1 MKQTADIAAFEGLIF
16 STAARYAPIL
26 DDDLEDIQ
34 QILRVKVWKALDAF
48 DPQRARRATTREE
61 RQEII
66 EKFVFSCVRNQVK
79 DLLQSQDRRNTA
91 RGGML
96 DSIDAVPE
104 ERTAS
109 FEANYLCESDEQVFA
124 CVDDS
129 DFELPSTLTDQE
141 RQVVQLLVLNFS
153 RAEIARLLGIPQ
165 RRVRTAH
172 DSVRMKMADWKPGA
186 AASPSP
192 RLASGD
198 RSAASSAPPFAR
210 AA

>member
-1 MKQTADIAAFEGLIF
+1 MKQTANIAAFEGLIF

-26 DDDLEDIQ
+26 DDDVEDIQ
-34 QILRVKVWKALDAF
+34 QILRVRVWKALDAF
-48 DPQRARRATTREE
+48 DPRRARRAATREE
-61 RQEII
+61 RIEIV
-66 EKFVFSCVRNQVK
+66 EKWVFSCVRNQVK

-96 DSIDAVPE
+96 DSIDAVSE
-104 ERTAS
+104 ERSAS
-109 FEANYLCESDEQVFA
+109 FEADYLSESDERVFA
-124 CVDDS
+124 EVDDS

-153 RAEIARLLGIPQ
+153 RAEIARLLEIPQ

-172 DSVRMKMADWKPGA
+172 DSVRVKMADWKPGVET
-186 AASPSP
+186 SPSLQ
-192 RLASGD
+192 LASGD
-198 RSAASSAPPFAR
+198 RSPASSAQPFAR